1 MRTGVMSDQ
10 YIRSTHKMFFL
21 DPLGGHTE
29 KKGKMASLVKQ
40 KTAIPFY
47 DIYQDAQRTMQNP
60 YELGAHDLVVNY
72 EKSGKLVKPAF
83 TPCGVYCVTED
94 PTVEALSSTGSGSS
108 DFS

>member
-1 MRTGVMSDQ
+1 MSDQ

-29 KKGKMASLVKQ
+29 KKGKRASLVKQ

-47 DIYQDAQRTMQNP
+47 DIYQDAQRTMLNP
-60 YELGAHDLVVNY
+60 YELGAHDLVVDY
-72 EKSGKLVKPAF
+72 EKSDDPDPVDDSASTVGSALTQYTPQGVNAGF
-83 TPCGVYCVTED
+83 TNFP
-94 PTVEALSSTGSGSS
+94 